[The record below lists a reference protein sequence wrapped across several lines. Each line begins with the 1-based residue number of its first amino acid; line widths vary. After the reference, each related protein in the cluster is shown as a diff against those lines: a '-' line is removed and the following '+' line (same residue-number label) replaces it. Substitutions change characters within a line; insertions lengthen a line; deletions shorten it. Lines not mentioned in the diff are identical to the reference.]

1 MQRRL
6 ETSMK
11 WSSTLFLIAFAA
23 ATFFSLAGCD
33 KSDEKSGGPAE
44 KAGATMGRAVDRAV
58 EKAGPVMEKA
68 GKALK
73 EAGGKA
79 KEEISEAVDK
89 MRQGEKTSEDKK

>member
-1 MQRRL
+1 MKRL
-6 ETSMK
+6 
-11 WSSTLFLIAFAA
+11 STLFLIAFAA
-23 ATFFSLAGCD
+23 ATFFSLGGCD

-44 KAGATMGRAVDRAV
+44 KAGATMGRAVDQAV

-79 KEEISEAVDK
+79 KEEISEAIEN
-89 MRQGEKTSEDKK
+89 MRQGEKTSDDKK

>member
-1 MQRRL
+1 MKRL
-6 ETSMK
+6 
-11 WSSTLFLIAFAA
+11 STLFLIAFAA
-23 ATFFSLAGCD
+23 ATFFSLGGCD

-44 KAGATMGRAVDRAV
+44 KAGATMGRAVDQAV

-79 KEEISEAVDK
+79 KEEISEAIEN
-89 MRQGEKTSEDKK
+89 MRQGEKTADDKK

>member
-1 MQRRL
+1 MERL
-6 ETSMK
+6 
-11 WSSTLFLIAFAA
+11 STFFLIAFAA
-23 ATFFSLAGCD
+23 ASFFSLAGCD

-44 KAGATMGRAVDRAV
+44 KAGATMGRAVDQAV

-79 KEEISEAVDK
+79 KEEISEAIEN
-89 MRQGEKTSEDKK
+89 MRQGEKTSDDKK

>member
-1 MQRRL
+1 MKRL
-6 ETSMK
+6 
-11 WSSTLFLIAFAA
+11 STLFLIAFAA
-23 ATFFSLAGCD
+23 ATFFSLGGCD

-44 KAGATMGRAVDRAV
+44 KAGATMGRAVDQPV

-79 KEEISEAVDK
+79 KEEISEAIEN
-89 MRQGEKTSEDKK
+89 MRQGEKTSDDKK